1 VFSFA
6 LSAELQE
13 HCMTLPATNDTE
25 SGKSR
30 RSNVVLWSIV
40 WLIVGLV
47 IGHMVTHHWMRHDLW
62 ARHHPPAFTTPYQ
75 AVLLTNGAVYYG
87 KLSGYGTRNPTMD
100 DVFYIVSKT
109 DPDTKQVS
117 NVLVKRGK
125 ELHGPDKMYL
135 NPSQIVFVES
145 VGTDSK
151 VAQLI
156 KSSGQ

>member
-1 VFSFA
+1 MS
-6 LSAELQE
+6 
-13 HCMTLPATNDTE
+13 LPVASETQT
-25 SGKSR
+25 SKGR
-30 RSNVVLWSIV
+30 RSVVIWSV
-40 WLIVGLV
+40 VGLIVGLF
-47 IGHMVTHHWMRHDLW
+47 IGHVVTYHLRGHHRAQFH
-62 ARHHPPAFTTPYQ
+62 TPYQ

-100 DVFYIVSKT
+100 DVFYIVTKT

-145 VGTDSK
+145 VGPDSK